1 MAGVRPRIDELSRGG
16 KNNRVP
22 LLTGVHHVAVP
33 TTDLTASLSTR
44 ALRLTLRT
52 LPRRLVEGPIYKSA
66 MARAARVG

>member
-33 TTDLTASLSTR
+33 TTDPLAGSDWYVRVYCLS
-44 ALRLTLRT
+44 A
-52 LPRRLVEGPIYKSA
+52 
-66 MARAARVG
+66 